1 MDYVRVR
8 QALARKQVIL
18 YDVTIFHINAM
29 IVLYTAQGL
38 ICNSKPPPSLSRYY
52 MQVYNTKT
60 YCGFTSDI
68 IISTA
73 RCVQPFE
80 YK

>member
-1 MDYVRVR
+1 
-8 QALARKQVIL
+8 
-18 YDVTIFHINAM
+18 M